1 MSEDRTIV
9 DEKLYEAVRKFQN
22 GDDTAFQ
29 AVYDN
34 SVRYVNYS
42 ILMSLQDKG
51 LAEDILQETYLEVY
65 KNLKSL
71 KDPEAFKKWA
81 VVIAHNKISRYYRNN
96 KDSVFSSE
104 EEMETVIGSEEE
116 ENADMLPEDAL
127 DNQET
132 QRLILDIINGLPEI
146 QRETVISFYY
156 NQMSITEISDALGVP
171 ENTTKTNLSRGRKK
185 IKDGVLELEKKH
197 GTKLYTLP
205 LLAVLS
211 GLFAKE
217 AMAAELPTDGLALI
231 GSDSSAS
238 AAAGTAQ
245 SAAVKGAAVT
255 TAKAAG
261 IKWILIAAAGLAI
274 VGVGTAAVIGMNN
287 KNKAETAAIEETMEN
302 TAADNTVISET
313 DTEAAA
319 SAEADETE
327 KEAEREIMEESTNET
342 KDASEEASETEEP
355 EEEIDYNE
363 EYYREMMK
371 DISSEPIVAILVDD
385 FDGDGVNGAFVETI
399 PEGSNDDWTM
409 DLVTSSLYYL
419 EKEDYT
425 EIFKN
430 ETNYSTWFD
439 QIKMDSGENILAVP
453 TLSSEAWAPDRNYD
467 HTLYIVKEHQPIC
480 LGQTKGMVS
489 YENGELA
496 GCNAKPNYSIE
507 EGYAI
512 GMIYEI
518 TPYTIED
525 DKLVA
530 GTYREELEEY

>member
-1 MSEDRTIV
+1 MSEDRTMI
-9 DEKLYEAVRKFQN
+9 DERLYEAVKKFQD
-22 GDDTAFQ
+22 GDDAAFQ

-116 ENADMLPEDAL
+116 ENANMLPEDAL

-185 IKDGVLELEKKH
+185 IKNGVLELENKH

-217 AMAAELPTDGLALI
+217 AMAAELPADGLALI

-238 AAAGTAQ
+238 AASGAAQ
-245 SAAVKGAAVT
+245 STVVKGAAVT

-261 IKWILIAAAGLAI
+261 MKWVLIAIAGLAI
-274 VGVGTAAVIGMNN
+274 VGAGTAAVIGMNN

-302 TAADNTVISET
+302 TADDNTVISET
-313 DTEAAA
+313 TTEAAA

-327 KEAEREIMEESTNET
+327 KEAEKEAMEEATNET
-342 KDASEEASETEEP
+342 EDTSVEASETEEP

-453 TLSSEAWAPDRNYD
+453 TLSAWGPDRNYD
-467 HTLYIVKEHQPIC
+467 HTLYIVKDHKPVC
-480 LGQTKGMVS
+480 LGKTDGMAS
-489 YENGELA
+489 YNNGELT
-496 GCNAKPNYSIE
+496 GCNATSSYDPE
-507 EGYAI
+507 TDTG
-512 GMIYEI
+512 GMVYQI

>member
-1 MSEDRTIV
+1 MSDTV
-9 DEKLYEAVRKFQN
+9 SLDKNLTEAIIRFQN

-51 LAEDILQETYLEVY
+51 LAKDILQETYLEVY

-71 KDPEAFKKWA
+71 KDSEAFKKWA

-104 EEMETVIGSEEE
+104 EEMDNVIGNEEE

-197 GTKLYTLP
+197 GIKLYTLP
-205 LLAVLS
+205 LIAVLS

-217 AMAAELPTDGLALI
+217 AMAAELPADGLALI
-231 GSDSSAS
+231 GSGSQAS
-238 AAAGTAQ
+238 AVAGAAQ
-245 SAAVKGAAVT
+245 SVAVKGAAVT
-255 TAKAAG
+255 TAKTAS
-261 IKWILIAAAGLAI
+261 IKWLLIGVAGLAI
-274 VGVGTAAVIGMNN
+274 VGTGTAAVIGMNN
-287 KNKAETAAIEETMEN
+287 KNKAETAAIEATMEN
-302 TAADNTVISET
+302 TAADNTVTSEAA
-313 DTEAAA
+313 TEAVA
-319 SAEADETE
+319 SAETDETE
-327 KEAEREIMEESTNET
+327 KEAMEEATNET
-342 KDASEEASETEEP
+342 EDASEEASETEET

-371 DISSEPIVAILVDD
+371 DITSEPIAAICVDD
-385 FDGDGVNGAFVETI
+385 FDDDGVNGAFVATV
-399 PEGSNDDWTM
+399 PEDT
-409 DLVTSSLYYL
+409 DLEFAEDFLTTSLYYL
-419 EKEDYT
+419 EKNDYT
-425 EIFKN
+425 EIYKDDP
-430 ETNYSTWFD
+430 NYSKWFD
-439 QIKMDSGENILAVP
+439 QIKMDTGENILTVA
-453 TLSSEAWAPDRNYD
+453 TLSSGGWAPDRNYD
-467 HTLYIVKEHQPIC
+467 HTLYIVRDHKPIC
-480 LGQTKGMVS
+480 LGQTAGMVS
-489 YENGELA
+489 YNNGELA
-496 GCNAKPNYSIE
+496 GCDAVSNFDPE
-507 EGYAI
+507 TETG
-512 GMIYEI
+512 GMVYQI
-518 TPYTIED
+518 TPYTIEN

-530 GTYREELEEY
+530 GTYREEFEEY

>member
-1 MSEDRTIV
+1 MSDTANL
-9 DEKLYEAVRKFQN
+9 DKNLTEAIIKFQN

-65 KNLKSL
+65 KNLESL

-104 EEMETVIGSEEE
+104 EEMDNVIGNEEE

-185 IKDGVLELEKKH
+185 IKDGVLDLEKKH

-217 AMAAELPTDGLALI
+217 AMAAELPADGLALI
-231 GSDSSAS
+231 GSGSQAS
-238 AAAGTAQ
+238 AAAGAAQ
-245 SAAVKGAAVT
+245 SVAVKGAAVT

-261 IKWILIAAAGLAI
+261 IKWLLIGVAGLAI
-274 VGVGTAAVIGMNN
+274 VGTGTAAVIGMNN
-287 KNKAETAAIEETMEN
+287 KNKAETEVIGETMEN
-302 TAADNTVISET
+302 TVADNTVTSET
-313 DTEAAA
+313 ATEVVA
-319 SAEADETE
+319 SAEVDETE
-327 KEAEREIMEESTNET
+327 NET
-342 KDASEEASETEEP
+342 EDTSEEASETEAS

-371 DISSEPIVAILVDD
+371 EITSEPIADICIDD
-385 FDGDGVNGAFVETI
+385 FDGDGINGAFVVTV
-399 PEGSNDDWTM
+399 PEDTDM
-409 DLVTSSLYYL
+409 DLLYEDIEAAFTTSSLYYL
-419 EKEDYT
+419 EKDEST
-425 EIFKN
+425 EIYKDDDRYSVQIDHAITSSGKN
-430 ETNYSTWFD
+430 IY
-439 QIKMDSGENILAVP
+439 AVG
-453 TLSSEAWAPDRNYD
+453 TMSVYAPSRNYD
-467 HTLYIVKEHQPIC
+467 DTLYIVRDHKPIC
-480 LGQTKGMVS
+480 LGTISGIFSSFDGKDKEICGTEIGFADG
-489 YENGELA
+489 YDGA
-496 GCNAKPNYSIE
+496 IIYITPYSIE
-507 EGYAI
+507 N
-512 GMIYEI
+512 
-518 TPYTIED
+518 D
-525 DKLVA
+525 NLVA
-530 GTYREELEEY
+530 GETYIEEI